1 MAQKF
6 WLASPHMSKEGYER
20 QYVQEAFDTNWVAPL
35 GPNVTGFENELA
47 AKVGSKAASA
57 TTTGTAA
64 IHLALKSVGVKAGDI
79 VFCPTLTFSATANPI
94 IYQNATPVF
103 IDSNYET
110 WNMDPNALEE
120 AFEKYSDVKAV
131 LVVHLYG
138 PVS

>member
-1 MAQKF
+1 M
-6 WLASPHMSKEGYER
+6 
-20 QYVQEAFDTNWVAPL
+20 
-35 GPNVTGFENELA
+35 
-47 AKVGSKAASA
+47 
-57 TTTGTAA
+57 
-64 IHLALKSVGVKAGDI
+64 
-79 VFCPTLTFSATANPI
+79 FCPTLTFSATANPI